1 MVEVVVES
9 VEPSPNVQA
18 YVKGAVPP
26 VTDAVNV
33 TACPATGVD
42 GLHEKLTP
50 RPGGGE
56 LLSFHAVSGCNSQP
70 ENWWPELRPPL
81 SQ

>member
-1 MVEVVVES
+1 MES

-26 VTDAVNV
+26 DTDAVNV
-33 TACPATGVD
+33 TACPATGVE
-42 GLHEKLTP
+42 GLQVKLTP

>member
-1 MVEVVVES
+1 MVVES

-26 VTDAVNV
+26 DTDAVNV
-33 TACPATGVD
+33 TACPATGVEE
-42 GLHEKLTP
+42 LQVKLTP